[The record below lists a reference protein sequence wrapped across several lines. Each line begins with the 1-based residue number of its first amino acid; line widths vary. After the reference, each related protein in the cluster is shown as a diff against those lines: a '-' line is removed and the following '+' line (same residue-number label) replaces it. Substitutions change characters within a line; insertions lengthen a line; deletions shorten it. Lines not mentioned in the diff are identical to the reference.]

1 MASQLDVHLT
11 GKTALVCG
19 ASQGIGEATARVFAA
34 MGANVILLSRTES
47 KLQEVAK
54 SLAHPE
60 RHQILALDVHDRKT
74 LEAKLNSVLLKS
86 PIEIL
91 VCNTGGPKGGPIVD
105 AQEDQFLEAFENH
118 ILANHLMVRLC
129 LPGMKARGYGR
140 IINIIS
146 TSVKVPLPN
155 LGVSNTIRAAVASWA
170 KTLSLEIASSGITV
184 NNVLPGY
191 TLTPRLHSLMQA
203 AATKSGG
210 SLEATSE
217 QWRKTVPMG
226 RFADPSEVANA
237 VAFFASPAA
246 SYITGTSLAVDGGR
260 TGAL

>member
-1 MASQLDVHLT
+1 MPASLDINLT

-19 ASQGIGEATARVFAA
+19 ASQGIGEATARIFAE
-34 MGANVILLSRTES
+34 MGANVILLSRTEG

-54 SLAHPE
+54 SLASPE
-60 RHQILALDVHDRKT
+60 RHKILAVDVHDRKT
-74 LEAKLNSVLLKS
+74 LEAKLNSILAKTS
-86 PIEIL
+86 IEIL
-91 VCNTGGPKGGPIVD
+91 VCNTGGPKGGPIVE
-105 AQEDQFLEAFENH
+105 AAEDQFLEAFENH
-118 ILANHLMVRLC
+118 ILANHLLVRLC

-170 KTLSLEIASSGITV
+170 KTLSQEIASTGITV

-203 AATKSGG
+203 AATKTNS
-210 SLEATSE
+210 SLEQVSD
-217 QWRKTVPMG
+217 QWRKSVPMG